1 MLASLHSIVSNWV
14 MSGGIAIVFLLM
26 AAESCGVPF
35 PSEVIMPAAGLFAA
49 QGQLNFFAAVV
60 AGAAGNLAGSLIAY
74 VVARR
79 YGEPVLLGP
88 GRRIGI
94 RPSHVEMAD
103 GWFRRFGL
111 AAVFF
116 GRLLPVIRTYISFPA
131 GLAKVEP
138 LRFSVLT
145 FAGALPWCF
154 LLTWLGAQVGANL
167 DSIAGPIEK
176 LAIVL
181 AVLVA
186 AVIVAWFIR
195 GRRRSAG
202 AGAA

>member
-1 MLASLHSIVSNWV
+1 MSNWV

-26 AAESCGVPF
+26 AAESCGIPF
-35 PSEVIMPAAGLFAA
+35 PSEVIMPAAGIFAA

-176 LAIVL
+176 LAVVL

>member
-26 AAESCGVPF
+26 AAESCGIPF
-35 PSEVIMPAAGLFAA
+35 PSEVIMPAAGIFAA

-176 LAIVL
+176 LAVVL